1 LHKLLENEKITYCN
15 NESFVEEENNLVD
28 ESNDANDIDS
38 EDIENTND
46 GIFVDTNTNND
57 FVEDNDALTYFLVQT
72 YLTQER

>member
-1 LHKLLENEKITYCN
+1 MHKLLENEKITYCN